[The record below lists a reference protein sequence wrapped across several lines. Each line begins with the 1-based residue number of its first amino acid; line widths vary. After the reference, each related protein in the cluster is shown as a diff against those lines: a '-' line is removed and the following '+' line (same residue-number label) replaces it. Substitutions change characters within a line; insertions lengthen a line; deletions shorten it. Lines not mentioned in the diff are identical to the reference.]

1 MAYRWRGNLR
11 IGRGGFTL
19 VEILLVVAI
28 LGIAAAMAMPRIRA
42 GYAHD
47 IAASSAAHRLAGDL
61 RRARLVAIHDCYR
74 ESDNVNRLGIG
85 VRLEPAGAE
94 RYTGYAMVRLHNG
107 EKLGPPVEFDPAG
120 KGHVECWGVGG
131 CEEVR
136 FNPLGMAQGLTS
148 DGTPVAGDVQIVVR
162 GPKDI
167 LVVVV
172 RQASGS
178 VEVQKVDRAPTG

>member
-1 MAYRWRGNLR
+1 MAYGWYGCPR
-11 IGRGGFTL
+11 IRRGGFTL
-19 VEILLVVAI
+19 IEILLVVAI
-28 LGIAAAMAMPRIRA
+28 LGIAVTMALPRIRA

-74 ESDNVNRLGIG
+74 NPDNVNRLGIG
-85 VRLEPAGAE
+85 VRLEPADAE
-94 RYTGYAMVRLHNG
+94 RYTGYVMVRLHND
-107 EKLGPPVEFDPAG
+107 EKVGPPVKLDPTG
-120 KGHVECWGVGG
+120 EGHVECWGIRA
-131 CEEVR
+131 CEEIR
-136 FNPLGMAQGLTS
+136 FNPLGVAQGITS

-167 LVVVV
+167 FVVIV

-178 VEVQKVDRAPTG
+178 VEVQKVDKVPTG